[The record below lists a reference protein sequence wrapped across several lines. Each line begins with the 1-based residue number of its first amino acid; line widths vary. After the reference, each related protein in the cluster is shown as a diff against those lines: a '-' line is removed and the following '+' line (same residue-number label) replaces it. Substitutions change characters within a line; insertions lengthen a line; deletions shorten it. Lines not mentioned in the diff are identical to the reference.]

1 VDSCDRGDRN
11 GRRRE
16 KAVAIQKKSRRFS
29 RLLGPRSRRRLGQS
43 RMAIRA
49 GFSSGC
55 QDLQLVEGARGKE
68 ESLRLVV

>member
-1 VDSCDRGDRN
+1 VNSCDREDRN

-16 KAVAIQKKSRRFS
+16 KAFAIQKKSRRFG
-29 RLLGPRSRRRLGQS
+29 RLLGPYSRRRLGQK

-55 QDLQLVEGARGKE
+55 QDLQLVEGARKE